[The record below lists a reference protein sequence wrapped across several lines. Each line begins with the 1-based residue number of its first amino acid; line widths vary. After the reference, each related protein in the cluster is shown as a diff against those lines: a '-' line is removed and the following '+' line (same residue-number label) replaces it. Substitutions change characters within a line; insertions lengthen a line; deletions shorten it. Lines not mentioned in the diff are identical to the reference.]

1 MNITGDYSYRLL
13 EDTPENV
20 RLFNDFVAAHPKG
33 HVLQSWQWG
42 AVKQPAWQPLHL
54 VLEKD
59 GAVCAAALILQRQL
73 PAGLGNIFYSP
84 RGPVLDIDDTALWR
98 ATVAAVR
105 ALARERGA
113 IYWKVDPDIDIDFP
127 AAATW
132 RERLQESGF
141 VAAGQGEGFE
151 GVQPR
156 FVFRLDIKPEVDE
169 LLAACHQKTRY
180 NIRLAGKKGVEIV
193 TAAGRE
199 ALPEFYRIL
208 TTTAS
213 RDHFLIRPY
222 SYFERF
228 YDNLQPAGLCEL
240 FMAYYEGEAIAGTL
254 AFRMGDKSWYIYGA
268 SANSHRNLM
277 PNYAIQW
284 TMIEWAKAQGC
295 TMYDFRGV
303 PGHVPEDHPLYGLV
317 KFKKGF
323 GGKYTEFIGEY
334 DLPFKPGKYQLY
346 NFLEPIYQKNVR
358 RLINLKKRLKGGK

>member
-1 MNITGDYSYRLL
+1 MTSYNYRLL
-13 EDTPENV
+13 EDTAENAA
-20 RLFNDFVAAHPKG
+20 LFNDFVAAHPKG
-33 HVLQSWQWG
+33 HILQSWQWG
-42 AVKQPAWQPLHL
+42 EVKKPAWQPLRL
-54 VLEKD
+54 FIEQ
-59 GAVCAAALILQRQL
+59 GGQPCAASLILQRKL

-84 RGPVLDIDDTALWR
+84 RGPVLDINNEELWQ
-98 ATVAAVR
+98 ATVRAVR
-105 ALARERGA
+105 ELAEKRGA
-113 IYWKVDPDIDIDFP
+113 IYWKIDPDIDIDFP
-127 AAATW
+127 EAAVW
-132 RERLQESGF
+132 RGRLSAGGF
-141 VAAGQGEGFE
+141 VQAGAGEGFE

-156 FVFRLDIKPEVDE
+156 FVFRLDTHPTTEE

-180 NIRLAGKKGVEIV
+180 NIRLAGKKGVTIV
-193 TAAGRE
+193 SAAGRE

-228 YDNLQPAGLCEL
+228 YDNLQPVGLCEL
-240 FMAYYEGEAIAGTL
+240 FMAYYEDEAIAGTL
-254 AFRMGDKSWYIYGA
+254 AFKMGEKAWYIYGA

-277 PNYAIQW
+277 PNYLIQW
-284 TMIEWAKAQGC
+284 TMIEWAKANGC

-334 DLPFKPGKYQLY
+334 DLPIRPGKYRLY
-346 NFLEPIYQKNVR
+346 NFLEPIYQKNIR
-358 RLINLKKRLKGGK
+358 RLIALKKKLKGQK